1 MRHAFC
7 GLAMLFLFPVGAACA
22 DTAPES
28 AKPVPSR
35 TKVDG
40 GGLSFHVG
48 LDQLH
53 QITPHK
59 GLRGD
64 LELLPSGST
73 LLSSASFPGF
83 PSQPAIEKPALQQD
97 AYQPEAYQD
106 IVNLYLDYRL
116 PENPVSFYAGGG
128 LGLLKRDASID
139 SSAGRTGRNTPEL
152 AYQLGFGGMYH
163 HNDSVRFTLGAR
175 YLDKGA
181 GDAAMLDQNANAAL
195 ANEQQSVEVLA
206 GVHVSFDKVAGLFSR

>member
-1 MRHAFC
+1 
-7 GLAMLFLFPVGAACA
+7 MLFLLPVGTAWA
-22 DTAPES
+22 DTAQEA
-28 AKPVPSR
+28 AKPAQLR
-35 TKVDG
+35 AKTEG

-48 LDQLH
+48 MDQLH

-59 GLRGD
+59 DLRGE
-64 LELLPSGST
+64 LELRQSGDNK
-73 LLSSASFPGF
+73 LSSASFPGF
-83 PSQPAIEKPALQQD
+83 PSPSDVEKTALQQD
-97 AYQPEAYQD
+97 AYQPESYQD
-106 IVNLYLDYRL
+106 IVNLYVDYRL

-128 LGLLKRDASID
+128 LGLLKRDASVEG
-139 SSAGRTGRNTPEL
+139 AVGRTGKNTPEL

-175 YLDKGA
+175 YLDKRT
-181 GDAAMLDQNANAAL
+181 GDTVMLDQNANAAL